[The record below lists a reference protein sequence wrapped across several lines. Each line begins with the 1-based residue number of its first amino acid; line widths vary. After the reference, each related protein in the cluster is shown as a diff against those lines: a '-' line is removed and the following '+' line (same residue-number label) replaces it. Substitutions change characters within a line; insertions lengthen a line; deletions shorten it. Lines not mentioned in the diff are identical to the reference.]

1 MYLLTVAQLYEL
13 RDQLLDT
20 AYDARKIPTTD
31 TSLSQ
36 LNPFVMCG
44 RTQGN
49 MLKYMEL
56 NRAMHSPLV
65 KLAHNI

>member
-20 AYDARKIPTTD
+20 AYDARQNPATGM
-31 TSLSQ
+31 SLSE

-49 MLKYMEL
+49 MLQY
-56 NRAMHSPLV
+56 
-65 KLAHNI
+65 I

>member
-1 MYLLTVAQLYEL
+1 MCLLTVAQLYEL

-31 TSLSQ
+31 TSLSE

-49 MLKYMEL
+49 MLQY
-56 NRAMHSPLV
+56 
-65 KLAHNI
+65 I